1 MNEYESSH
9 EQKPAKQA
17 PSSSKQ
23 LQFAKTLMVYT
34 AIPRG
39 FLCLQILQGVLQEL
53 ERLFHAWS
61 LDFFLGSNWILA
73 IPAIQDV
80 LERERD
86 VYHPDLVELFI
97 DKFSISIH
105 MNKTRDK
112 NR

>member
-1 MNEYESSH
+1 VSADSAGSAARAGE
-9 EQKPAKQA
+9 
-17 PSSSKQ
+17 
-23 LQFAKTLMVYT
+23 TL
-34 AIPRG
+34 PR
-39 FLCLQILQGVLQEL
+39 LEL
-53 ERLFHAWS
+53 G
-61 LDFFLGSNWILA
+61 FFLGSNWILA